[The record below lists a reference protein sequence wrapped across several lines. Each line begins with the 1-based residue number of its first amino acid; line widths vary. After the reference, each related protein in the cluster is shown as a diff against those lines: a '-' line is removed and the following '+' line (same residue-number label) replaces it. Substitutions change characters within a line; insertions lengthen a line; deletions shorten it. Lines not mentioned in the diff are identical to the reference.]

1 MTAINIESARHNM
14 VVSQIRTGSVLDDR
28 ILELV
33 GRGPRQD
40 FVPDALRNLAFVD
53 MQIPLGHGE
62 VMMAPLVEARL
73 LQELA
78 IKPTD
83 KILEIGTGS
92 GYMTWLL
99 AQLGAKVHSVEIR
112 AEFTDRASG
121 RLAAHGARNVE
132 LEIGDGA
139 RGWDRHATARDGG
152 SAENAGAVFPPP
164 YDVILVTGS
173 LPLLPDG
180 FKKSLTVGG
189 RLIAIVGRS
198 PAMEAQLI
206 SRITESGFNIRGL
219 FETDLPPLQNALAPS
234 AFVF

>member
-1 MTAINIESARHNM
+1 MTAINIESARQHM
-14 VVSQIRTGSVLDDR
+14 VVSQIRTGQVLDDR

-112 AEFTDRASG
+112 ADFTARASEK
-121 RLAAHGARNVE
+121 LAAHGVHNVE
-132 LEIGDGA
+132 LDIGDGA
-139 RGWDRHATARDGG
+139 RGWEKQT
-152 SAENAGAVFPPP
+152 P

-173 LPLLPDG
+173 LPLLPEE
-180 FKKSLTVGG
+180 FKKQIKIGG
-189 RLIAIVGRS
+189 RLAAIVGQS
-198 PAMEAQLI
+198 PAMEAQLVT
-206 SRITESGFNIRGL
+206 RHTETSFGTRGL